1 MIELKFGMINQM
13 DNSEKLIDLFII
25 LKQINQINVG
35 ISPDHET
42 TSNLLFL

>member
-1 MIELKFGMINQM
+1 MIELKFRMINQT

-25 LKQINQINVG
+25 LKQINVG
-35 ISPDHET
+35 IFPDHET